1 MTMKPTAMIGR
12 GVIAGM
18 AVMAGEALY
27 AVRRPLPSF
36 SGFDIS
42 GSFGDPALPT
52 LAITALGDSTVT
64 GPGLDGPE
72 DTFVRQIA
80 AHLTNRYHVELRS
93 LAVGGSRSIDVLRN
107 QVPAAIGT
115 DTDLT
120 LISVGGN
127 DVLRATPVWTFERN
141 LEAIVAAMRTVS
153 RAVVLMGV
161 GDIGTVPR
169 FPQPLDRLATLTG
182 RLADGVHGRVA
193 TRYGTGK
200 ADHWGWSAEAFRD
213 PSVFAP
219 DLFHPNASGHRIWA
233 EAVMPEIER
242 ALLRIPN

>member
-1 MTMKPTAMIGR
+1 MAMKPAKMLGR
-12 GVIAGM
+12 GVMAGM

-52 LAITALGDSTVT
+52 IRVAVLGDSTVT
-64 GPGLDGPE
+64 GPGLDGPG

-80 AHLTNRYHVELRS
+80 MRLTDRYHVELRS
-93 LAVGGSRSIDVLRN
+93 LAVSGAQSIDVLRT
-107 QVPAAIGT
+107 QVPAAIEANS
-115 DTDLT
+115 DLT
-120 LISVGGN
+120 MISVGGN

-141 LEAIVAAMRTVS
+141 LEAIVAAMQTVS
-153 RAVVLMGV
+153 RAVILMGV
-161 GDIGTVPR
+161 GDIGTIPR

-182 RLADGVHGRVA
+182 RIADGVHDRVA
-193 TRYGTGK
+193 TRYDVGK

-213 PSVFAP
+213 PSMFAP
-219 DLFHPNASGHRIWA
+219 DLFHPSAAGHRVWA
-233 EAVMPEIER
+233 ETVMPEVER
-242 ALLRIPN
+242 ALERTQL

>member
-1 MTMKPTAMIGR
+1 MTMKPTRMLGR

-27 AVRRPLPSF
+27 AVRRPLPTF

-52 LAITALGDSTVT
+52 IRITALGDSTVT
-64 GPGLDGPE
+64 GPGLEDPD
-72 DTFVRQIA
+72 DTFVRRIA
-80 AHLTNRYHVELRS
+80 MSLTDRYHVDLRS
-93 LAVGGSRSIDVLRN
+93 LAVGGAQSIDVLRT
-107 QVPAAIGT
+107 QVPAAIEENS
-115 DTDLT
+115 DLT

-127 DVLRATPVWTFERN
+127 DVLRATPVWAFERN
-141 LEAIVAAMRTVS
+141 LGAIVAAMSTVS

-182 RLADGVHGRVA
+182 RIADGVHGRVA
-193 TRYGTGK
+193 ARYDVGK

-213 PSVFAP
+213 PSMFAP
-219 DLFHPNASGHRIWA
+219 DLFHPSAAGHRVWA
-233 EAVMPEIER
+233 ETVMPEIER
-242 ALLRIPN
+242 ALERIQI